1 MIFIG
6 TFQKQLFLRV
16 FTLLSY
22 ALKYVQSKQVRS
34 KRLLIKKEKGKL
46 KIKYMYI
53 TEHILI
59 KINITY
65 LKSSRNVVHSRF
77 VQFA

>member
-1 MIFIG
+1 
-6 TFQKQLFLRV
+6 
-16 FTLLSY
+16 
-22 ALKYVQSKQVRS
+22 
-34 KRLLIKKEKGKL
+34 
-46 KIKYMYI
+46 MYI

-77 VQFA
+77 VQVARVILDMQMCSKSARLKH